1 MSRLTQND
9 ILIGLAI
16 AAFGVTALGVTIK
29 QIPAPR
35 WVPIDSPTPELMCWI
50 HTDTRATV
58 CFDPE
63 AD

>member
-1 MSRLTQND
+1 MRPLTQ
-9 ILIGLAI
+9 LELVGLVVV
-16 AAFGVTALGVTIK
+16 AFGMYLVLGVTIM

-35 WVPIDSPTPELMCWI
+35 WVSIDSPAPELVCWI
-50 HTDTRATV
+50 HTGTRATV